1 MRVCGFESRHTRI
14 CGFSVIQKNLLLA
27 NTSRY
32 HFFDS
37 IRYFPIIIQ
46 YHAEP
51 DLMALAI
58 SSQGSRCIN

>member
-1 MRVCGFESRHTRI
+1 MRVCGFESRQTRI
-14 CGFSVIQKNLLLA
+14 CGFSVIQRNLLLA
-27 NTSRY
+27 NTSGY

-37 IRYFPIIIQ
+37 IRYLPLIIQ

-51 DLMALAI
+51 ALMALAI